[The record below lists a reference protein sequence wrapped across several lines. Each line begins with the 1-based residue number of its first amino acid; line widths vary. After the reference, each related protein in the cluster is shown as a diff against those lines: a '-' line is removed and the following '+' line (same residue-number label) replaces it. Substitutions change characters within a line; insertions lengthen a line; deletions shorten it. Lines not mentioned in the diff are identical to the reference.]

1 MCTPLRP
8 FPAPR
13 FIQCAPLRFLRR
25 GLSNAPRRVDHAAR
39 RRFSAAPPFPR
50 GNILL
55 LYHKSSLCQSPIFR
69 GRVLPAAEHPLC
81 RRISL
86 KSPNTCQRKEG
97 KPGGLAFFNYGIR
110 ACDRAASPP
119 GPSEIQSWA
128 FRNSRS
134 EMPAKREYYH
144 SSLFFA
150 CISPTAPQAM
160 TPRRMAAST
169 TKTMICQSGMRY
181 PITSPFMALELA
193 SE

>member
-1 MCTPLRP
+1 MRPMQDPSARSLVSLSPSIGMTRVELFSETRSTARLWLRLRRSLRVTGGGIRRLAQAVP
-8 FPAPR
+8 FSMGMTAKR
-13 FIQCAPLRFLRR
+13 FKTNFKLLRFNKQKRQ
-25 GLSNAPRRVDHAAR
+25 AR
-39 RRFSAAPPFPR
+39 
-50 GNILL
+50 
-55 LYHKSSLCQSPIFR
+55 
-69 GRVLPAAEHPLC
+69 
-81 RRISL
+81 
-86 KSPNTCQRKEG
+86 
-97 KPGGLAFFNYGIR
+97 GLAFFNYGIR

-169 TKTMICQSGMRY
+169 TNTMICQSGMRY

>member
-1 MCTPLRP
+1 MQDPSARSLVSLSPSIGMTRLVLFSETRSTARLWLRLRRSAQGDRGAGCALLGQNDRET
-8 FPAPR
+8 FQNKFLTVALKQEKKASPAGLPSSIMVFGPAIGR
-13 FIQCAPLRFLRR
+13 RARR
-25 GLSNAPRRVDHAAR
+25 GLQ
-39 RRFSAAPPFPR
+39 
-50 GNILL
+50 
-55 LYHKSSLCQSPIFR
+55 K
-69 GRVLPAAEHPLC
+69 
-81 RRISL
+81 
-86 KSPNTCQRKEG
+86 
-97 KPGGLAFFNYGIR
+97 FN
-110 ACDRAASPP
+110 P